1 MMPHFV
7 APQQTLTDSSHM
19 KCNVIQHNRQFDAIV
34 CRGVKVF
41 GMASFLAQ
49 TFTRYYFD
57 TNTDRFHLH
66 EINVISHKHS
76 LTPVCADSTQP
87 LQLRIC
93 ECSHDIA
100 VMT

>member
-1 MMPHFV
+1 MGIV
-7 APQQTLTDSSHM
+7 WEL
-19 KCNVIQHNRQFDAIV
+19 CVCVCVCEHNRQFDAIV

-49 TFTRYYFD
+49 T
-57 TNTDRFHLH
+57 LL
-66 EINVISHKHS
+66 HKHS
-76 LTPVCADSTQP
+76 LTPVCVDSTQS

>member
-1 MMPHFV
+1 MGGNWCGNCV
-7 APQQTLTDSSHM
+7 
-19 KCNVIQHNRQFDAIV
+19 CVCVCVCEHNRQFDAIV

-49 TFTRYYFD
+49 TFTRL
-57 TNTDRFHLH
+57 HVH
-66 EINVISHKHS
+66 EINVIPHKHS
-76 LTPVCADSTQP
+76 LTPVCVDSTQS

-100 VMT
+100 VT